1 MRRPGFA
8 QKVLTRFPPRPRALH
23 FALAVVTTA
32 ALAGGLSAGAAQA
45 TTVSLGDSFSSGE
58 GAGPFDS
65 GTSQENGNGCDRSAK
80 AWPRLLG
87 VPKANHF
94 ACSGATTADFYET
107 SKDPVSQL
115 ANLWQVAQREPI
127 SKVYVTIGGNDLGF
141 GKIVGDCVI
150 RTCLSH
156 LDRVELPRLRDK
168 VEPAVAKTL
177 SEAKLA
183 VSGGQV
189 ILVGYPDLIPSPG
202 SRFTGC
208 GWLTDKEKPRV
219 WKLASEL
226 DSTLATAANAAGVTF
241 ISISKALKGHELCTH
256 GSWVNPVASPSNA
269 VTFHG
274 WKPQKSNHQ
283 GHPNARGQKA
293 MADAVRSAEDT
304 GAGAVPPPPAGCTP
318 ADNIAAIVDDS
329 GSMEENDPLNIRRSA
344 LELLIT
350 KPGGQARTLGAVE
363 FGTEAGALLEP
374 GVISANQ
381 STMLAALGAL
391 QNDGF
396 DDDGGSTDYNAAF
409 EASKSEQP
417 SVTARIF
424 LTDGGHN
431 VGPYENGHLGGP
443 RTYVIGL
450 NIGPAGEGNAEAEL
464 LGKIAGDTGGYYF
477 PLRRDIS
484 DSAET
489 QSKRIQPVFN
499 AIDALLQCHGA
510 PQQAVRRLAKPN
522 KSAAPMTSQF
532 AGAAGLEV
540 VLSWTT
546 PNTQVALASATVR
559 NAGGRIVAN
568 LTGKRPRHRS
578 HHRRHRSHR
587 RRHLS
592 HHRRRR
598 GPRPTRLA
606 PGVVQGST
614 FQTITVP
621 RPRHGATLTIAVK
634 APTLSEAT
642 TVSIQVSPLQTL
654 PPDTSGAAGSPG
666 PSGGGSTSGGS
677 GGSPPSPSPP
687 PSPPPPPAN
696 HLEQETP
703 NHPVNTFTNYHNAS
717 GMGPAI
723 AAGQWVEVSC
733 RVYDPTIAS
742 VNPDGYWYRIAS
754 SPWNNGYYSP
764 ANTFMNGDPYGGP
777 YTHNTDFSVPV
788 C

>member
-1 MRRPGFA
+1 MTHP
-8 QKVLTRFPPRPRALH
+8 LTMARGLLAASASLIAVCAL
-23 FALAVVTTA
+23 LAP
-32 ALAGGLSAGAAQA
+32 AAQA

-58 GAGPFDS
+58 GAAPFDA
-65 GTSQENGNGCDRSAK
+65 GTSQESGNGCDRSAK

-87 VPKANHF
+87 VPQANHF
-94 ACSGATTADFYET
+94 ACSGATTADFYE
-107 SKDPVSQL
+107 SKKDPVSQL
-115 ANLWQVAQREPI
+115 ENLRRVAAREPI

-141 GKIVGDCVI
+141 GTIVGDCVV
-150 RTCLSH
+150 RTCLNH
-156 LDRVELPRLRDK
+156 LDSVELPRLRDK
-168 VEPAVAKTL
+168 VEPAVAKAL
-177 SEAKLA
+177 SETKIAA
-183 VSGGQV
+183 SGGQV

-202 SRFTGC
+202 SPFTEC

-219 WKLASEL
+219 WKLESEL
-226 DSTLATAANAAGVTF
+226 DSALATAAIAAGVTF
-241 ISISKALKGHELCTH
+241 VSISQALKGHELCTDD
-256 GSWVNPVASPSNA
+256 SWVNPVASPSSA
-269 VTFHG
+269 ATFHG

-283 GHPNARGQKA
+283 GHPNARGQRA

-304 GAGAVPPPPAGCTP
+304 GAGALPPPPPGCTP

-329 GSMEENDPLNIRRSA
+329 GSMDDNDPLSIRRSA

-350 KPGGQARTLGAVE
+350 KPGGQSRTLGAVE
-363 FGTEAGALLEP
+363 FGTEAGSLFGP

-381 STMLAALGAL
+381 STMVSSLSAL

-409 EASKSEQP
+409 RTSKSEQP
-417 SVTARIF
+417 SATARIF

-431 VGPYENGHLGGP
+431 VGPYENGHYGGP

-450 NIGPAGEGNAEAEL
+450 NIGPAGEGNSEADL
-464 LGKIAGDTGGYYF
+464 LGKIASDTGGYYF
-477 PLRRDIS
+477 PLRRS
-484 DSAET
+484 SGDSAET

-510 PQQAVRRLAKPN
+510 PQQALRTLSKPN
-522 KSAAPMTSQF
+522 VPAAPLRSQF

-540 VLSWTT
+540 VLTWAT
-546 PNTQVALASATVR
+546 PNTQVGLAGATVR
-559 NAGGRIVAN
+559 NARGGVIAN
-568 LTGKRPRHRS
+568 LTGKRPLRHG
-578 HHRRHRSHR
+578 HRGR
-587 RRHLS
+587 RRA
-592 HHRRRR
+592 
-598 GPRPTRLA
+598 PRPALLV
-606 PGVVQGST
+606 PGVVQGPT
-614 FQTITVP
+614 FQTITVA
-621 RPRHGATLTIAVK
+621 RPLHGSSLSIAVK
-634 APTLSEAT
+634 APALSEAT
-642 TVSIQVSPLQTL
+642 AVSIQVSPLQSL
-654 PPDTSGAAGSPG
+654 PPGTPAAPGSQSP
-666 PSGGGSTSGGS
+666 PGGGSSPGGGGS
-677 GGSPPSPSPP
+677 A
-687 PSPPPPPAN
+687 PPPPPAN

-703 NHPVNTFTNYHNAS
+703 NHPVNTFTDYHNAS

-754 SPWNNGYYSP
+754 APWNNAYYSP